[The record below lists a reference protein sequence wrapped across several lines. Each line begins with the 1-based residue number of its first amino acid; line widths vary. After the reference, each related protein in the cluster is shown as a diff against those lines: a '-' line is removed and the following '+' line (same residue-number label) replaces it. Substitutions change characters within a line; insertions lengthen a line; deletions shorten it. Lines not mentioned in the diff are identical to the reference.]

1 MGKPVL
7 FLFLAA
13 ASYTDLKY
21 RYIDNFQN
29 IFYLIL
35 GLIFI
40 GLEKGIYGLA
50 DGVITAILVFA
61 VSLIFYAAGYLGAGD
76 IKFIMGIAVFT
87 GHEEIL
93 NSLIPVTMAAVMVMI
108 LMIIKSGSIKNQKIP
123 MAVPISLGVFWQTML
138 I

>member
-13 ASYTDLKY
+13 ASYTDLRF

-29 IFYLIL
+29 IFYFIL

-40 GLEKGIYGLA
+40 GIENGIYGLA
-50 DGVITAILVFA
+50 DGVVTALLVFA

-76 IKFIMGIAVFT
+76 IKFIMGIAAFT
-87 GHEEIL
+87 GHEQ
-93 NSLIPVTMAAVMVMI
+93 LIKSAVPVTVAAVTVMI
-108 LMIIKSGSIKNQKIP
+108 LMILRRGSIRGLKIP
-123 MAVPISLGVFWQTML
+123 MAVPISLGVFWQIMK
-138 I
+138 

>member
-29 IFYLIL
+29 IFYFIL

-61 VSLIFYAAGYLGAGD
+61 VSLIFYAARYLGAGD

-123 MAVPISLGVFWQTML
+123 MAVPISLGVFWQTMM

>member
-13 ASYTDLKY
+13 ASYTDLRF

-29 IFYLIL
+29 IFYFIL

-40 GLEKGIYGLA
+40 GIENGIYGLA
-50 DGVITAILVFA
+50 DGVVTALLVFA

-76 IKFIMGIAVFT
+76 IKFIMGIAAFT
-87 GHEEIL
+87 GHEQ
-93 NSLIPVTMAAVMVMI
+93 LIKSAVPVTVAAVTVMI
-108 LMIIKSGSIKNQKIP
+108 LMILRRGSIRGLKIP
-123 MAVPISLGVFWQTML
+123 MAVPISLGVFWQVMK
-138 I
+138 

>member
-13 ASYTDLKY
+13 ASYTDLRF

-29 IFYLIL
+29 IFYFML

-40 GLEKGIYGLA
+40 GIENGIYGLA
-50 DGVITAILVFA
+50 DGVVTALLVFA

-76 IKFIMGIAVFT
+76 IKFIMGIAAFT
-87 GHEEIL
+87 GHEQ
-93 NSLIPVTMAAVMVMI
+93 LIKSAVPVTVAAVTVMI
-108 LMIIKSGSIKNQKIP
+108 LMILRRGSIRGLKIP
-123 MAVPISLGVFWQTML
+123 MAVPISLGVFWQVMK
-138 I
+138 

>member
-29 IFYLIL
+29 IFYFIL

-123 MAVPISLGVFWQTML
+123 MAAPISLGVFWQTML

>member
-13 ASYTDLKY
+13 ASYTDLRF

-29 IFYLIL
+29 IFYFIL

-40 GLEKGIYGLA
+40 GIENGINGLA
-50 DGVITAILVFA
+50 DGMVTALLVFA

-76 IKFIMGIAVFT
+76 IKFIMGIAAFT
-87 GHEEIL
+87 GHEQ
-93 NSLIPVTMAAVMVMI
+93 LIKSAVPVTVAAVTVMI
-108 LMIIKSGSIKNQKIP
+108 LMILKKGSIRGLKIP
-123 MAVPISLGVFWQTML
+123 MAVPISLGVFWQVMK
-138 I
+138 

>member
-13 ASYTDLKY
+13 ASYTDLRF

-29 IFYLIL
+29 IFYFIL

-40 GLEKGIYGLA
+40 GIENGIYGLA
-50 DGVITAILVFA
+50 DGVVTALLVFA

-76 IKFIMGIAVFT
+76 IKFIMGIVAFT
-87 GHEEIL
+87 GHEQ
-93 NSLIPVTMAAVMVMI
+93 LIKSVVPVTVAAVTVMI
-108 LMIIKSGSIKNQKIP
+108 LMILRRGSIRDLKIP
-123 MAVPISLGVFWQTML
+123 MAVPISLGVFWQVMK
-138 I
+138 

>member
-13 ASYTDLKY
+13 ASYTDLRF

-29 IFYLIL
+29 IFYFIL

-40 GLEKGIYGLA
+40 GIENGIYGLA
-50 DGVITAILVFA
+50 DGVATALLVFA

-76 IKFIMGIAVFT
+76 IKFIMGIAAFT
-87 GHEEIL
+87 GHEQ
-93 NSLIPVTMAAVMVMI
+93 LIKSVVPVTVAAVTVMI
-108 LMIIKSGSIKNQKIP
+108 LMILRRGSIRGLKIP
-123 MAVPISLGVFWQTML
+123 MAVPISLGVFWQVMK
-138 I
+138 

>member
-13 ASYTDLKY
+13 ASYTDLKF

-29 IFYLIL
+29 IFYFIL

-40 GLEKGIYGLA
+40 WLENGVYGLA
-50 DGVITAILVFA
+50 DGVVTAILAFA
-61 VSLIFYAAGYLGAGD
+61 ILFIFYAAGYLGAGD
-76 IKFIMGIAVFT
+76 IKFIMGIAAFT
-87 GHEEIL
+87 GHEKL
-93 NSLIPVTMAAVMVMI
+93 LDSVIPVTVAAVMVMI
-108 LMIIKSGSIKNQKIP
+108 LKLLKTDSIRNLKIP
-123 MAVPISLGVFWQTML
+123 MAVPISLGVFWQIVM

>member
-13 ASYTDLKY
+13 ASYTDLRF

-29 IFYLIL
+29 IFYFIL

-40 GLEKGIYGLA
+40 GIENGIYGLA
-50 DGVITAILVFA
+50 DGLVTALLVFA

-76 IKFIMGIAVFT
+76 IKFIMGIAAFT
-87 GHEEIL
+87 GHEQ
-93 NSLIPVTMAAVMVMI
+93 LIKSVVPVTVAAVMVMI
-108 LMIIKSGSIKNQKIP
+108 LMILRRGSIRGLKIP
-123 MAVPISLGVFWQTML
+123 MAVPISLGVFWHVMK
-138 I
+138 

>member
-29 IFYLIL
+29 IFYFIL

>member
-29 IFYLIL
+29 IFYFIL

-50 DGVITAILVFA
+50 DGIITAILVFA

>member
-13 ASYTDLKY
+13 ASYTDLRF

-29 IFYLIL
+29 IFYFIL

-40 GLEKGIYGLA
+40 GIENGIYGLA
-50 DGVITAILVFA
+50 DGMVTALLVFA

-76 IKFIMGIAVFT
+76 IKFIMGIAAFT
-87 GHEEIL
+87 GHEQ
-93 NSLIPVTMAAVMVMI
+93 LIKSAVPVTVAAVTVMI
-108 LMIIKSGSIKNQKIP
+108 LMILRRGSIRGLKIP
-123 MAVPISLGVFWQTML
+123 MAVPISLGVFWQVMK
-138 I
+138 

>member
-29 IFYLIL
+29 IFYFIL

-108 LMIIKSGSIKNQKIP
+108 LKILKTGSVKNQKIP
-123 MAVPISLGVFWQTML
+123 MAVPISLGVFWQTMM

>member
-13 ASYTDLKY
+13 ASYTDLRF

-29 IFYLIL
+29 IFYFIL

-40 GLEKGIYGLA
+40 GVENGIYGLA
-50 DGVITAILVFA
+50 DGVVTALLVFA

-76 IKFIMGIAVFT
+76 IKFIMGIAAFT
-87 GHEEIL
+87 GHEQ
-93 NSLIPVTMAAVMVMI
+93 LIKSAVPVTVAAVTVMI
-108 LMIIKSGSIKNQKIP
+108 LMILRKGSIRDLKIP
-123 MAVPISLGVFWQTML
+123 MAVPISLGVFWQVMK
-138 I
+138 

>member
-1 MGKPVL
+1 MGKPIL

-29 IFYLIL
+29 IFYFIL

-76 IKFIMGIAVFT
+76 IKFIM
-87 GHEEIL
+87 
-93 NSLIPVTMAAVMVMI
+93 
-108 LMIIKSGSIKNQKIP
+108 
-123 MAVPISLGVFWQTML
+123 
-138 I
+138 

>member
-13 ASYTDLKY
+13 ASYTDLRF

-29 IFYLIL
+29 IFYFIL

-40 GLEKGIYGLA
+40 GIENGIYGLA
-50 DGVITAILVFA
+50 DGVVTALLVFA

-76 IKFIMGIAVFT
+76 IKFIMGIAAFT
-87 GHEEIL
+87 GHEQ
-93 NSLIPVTMAAVMVMI
+93 LIKSAVPVTVAAVTVMI
-108 LMIIKSGSIKNQKIP
+108 LMILRKGSIRDLKIP
-123 MAVPISLGVFWQTML
+123 MAVPISLGVFWQVMK
-138 I
+138 

>member
-29 IFYLIL
+29 IFYFIL

-108 LMIIKSGSIKNQKIP
+108 LMIIKNGSIKNQKIP

>member
-13 ASYTDLKY
+13 ASYTDLRF

-29 IFYLIL
+29 IFYFIL

-40 GLEKGIYGLA
+40 GIENGIYGLA
-50 DGVITAILVFA
+50 DGVATALLVFA

-76 IKFIMGIAVFT
+76 IKFIMGIAAFT
-87 GHEEIL
+87 GHEQ
-93 NSLIPVTMAAVMVMI
+93 LIKSAVPVTVAAVTVMI
-108 LMIIKSGSIKNQKIP
+108 LMILRKGSIRGLKIP
-123 MAVPISLGVFWQTML
+123 MAVPISLGVFWQVMK
-138 I
+138 

>member
-13 ASYTDLKY
+13 ASYTDLRF

-29 IFYLIL
+29 IFYFIL

-40 GLEKGIYGLA
+40 GIENGIYGLA
-50 DGVITAILVFA
+50 DGVVTALLVFA

-76 IKFIMGIAVFT
+76 IKFIMGIAAFT
-87 GHEEIL
+87 GHEQ
-93 NSLIPVTMAAVMVMI
+93 LIKSAVPVTVAAVTVMI
-108 LMIIKSGSIKNQKIP
+108 LMILRRGSIRDLKIP
-123 MAVPISLGVFWQTML
+123 MAVPISLGVFWQVMK
-138 I
+138 

>member
-7 FLFLAA
+7 LLFLAA
-13 ASYTDLKY
+13 ASYTDLRF

-29 IFYLIL
+29 IFYFIL

-40 GLEKGIYGLA
+40 GIENGIYGLA
-50 DGVITAILVFA
+50 DGVVTALLVFA

-76 IKFIMGIAVFT
+76 IKFIMGIAAFT
-87 GHEEIL
+87 GHEQ
-93 NSLIPVTMAAVMVMI
+93 LIKSAVPVTVAAVMVMI
-108 LMIIKSGSIKNQKIP
+108 LMILRKGSIRGLKIP
-123 MAVPISLGVFWQTML
+123 MAIPISLGVFWQTML